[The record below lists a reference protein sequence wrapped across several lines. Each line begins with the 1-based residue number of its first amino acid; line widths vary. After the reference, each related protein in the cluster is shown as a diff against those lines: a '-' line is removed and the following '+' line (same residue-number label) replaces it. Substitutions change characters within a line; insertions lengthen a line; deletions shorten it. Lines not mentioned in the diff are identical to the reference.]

1 MKIHKHLM
9 FIAALFTT
17 AKIRKQFRYQSI
29 NTHTMESYS
38 AIKKTGIFP
47 FSTTWMEPEGIE
59 SESLSVMSDSLQPR
73 GLYGLWNSPGQNT
86 GVDSLS
92 FPQGTFPTQGSNL
105 GLPHCR
111 RIVYQLNHKGNPEG
125 IMLSEIN
132 QRERQILHDFTY
144 KWNLKNKTKL
154 TDTEWWLSE
163 VKGLGER
170 VKWVTGVKRY
180 KLSDK
185 LLI

>member
-1 MKIHKHLM
+1 
-9 FIAALFTT
+9 
-17 AKIRKQFRYQSI
+17 
-29 NTHTMESYS
+29 
-38 AIKKTGIFP
+38 
-47 FSTTWMEPEGIE
+47 
-59 SESLSVMSDSLQPR
+59 
-73 GLYGLWNSPGQNT
+73 
-86 GVDSLS
+86 
-92 FPQGTFPTQGSNL
+92 
-105 GLPHCR
+105 
-111 RIVYQLNHKGNPEG
+111 
-125 IMLSEIN
+125 MLSEIN